1 MKIAPVLLLSII
13 LFYVFYN
20 DYTVAAAF
28 RYTFDMAFNIGM
40 GDGNLNEDNTS
51 LFVTAIW
58 MLLGYFVVFKWWLT
72 IVQTIMGNDSI
83 LSSGHKKVQTL
94 TNWLGCTPLT
104 LSIIITTV
112 WGIFGVLIGI
122 VVEKWSFSRSLNFA
136 VGGMT
141 TTGSQLVS
149 NTNISNI
156 LGGIFVL
163 LGVPLL
169 SITMSLALIQQDN
182 KMEQQSNKLEQQDKE
197 QVKTQRTIRF

>member
-1 MKIAPVLLLSII
+1 MKSTPVLLLSII

-20 DYTVAAAF
+20 DYTVSAAF
-28 RYTFDMAFNIGM
+28 RYTLDMAFNIGM

-83 LSSGHKKVQTL
+83 LSSGHKKIQTL

-104 LSIIITTV
+104 FSIIITTV
-112 WGIFGVLIGI
+112 WGLFGVFIGI
-122 VVEKWSFSRSLNFA
+122 MVENWSFSKSLNFA

-169 SITMSLALIQQDN
+169 SITMSLILIQDD
-182 KMEQQSNKLEQQDKE
+182 KKLEIVRKQEKGI
-197 QVKTQRTIRF
+197 TF

>member
-1 MKIAPVLLLSII
+1 MKSAPVLLLLSII
-13 LFYVFYN
+13 LFYVLYN

-40 GDGNLNEDNTS
+40 GDGNLDEDNTS

-83 LSSGHKKVQTL
+83 LSSGHKKIRTL

-104 LSIIITTV
+104 FSIIVTTI
-112 WGIFGVLIGI
+112 WGIFGVFIGI
-122 VVEKWSFSRSLNFA
+122 VVEQWSFSKSLNFA

-169 SITMSLALIQQDN
+169 SITMSLVLVQEGTT
-182 KMEQQSNKLEQQDKE
+182 MEVEK
-197 QVKTQRTIRF
+197 QRPIRF

>member
-1 MKIAPVLLLSII
+1 MKSAPVLLLLSII
-13 LFYVFYN
+13 LFYVLYN

-40 GDGNLNEDNTS
+40 GDGNLDEDNTS

-83 LSSGHKKVQTL
+83 LSSGHKKICTL

-104 LSIIITTV
+104 FSIIVTTI
-112 WGIFGVLIGI
+112 WGIFGVFIGI
-122 VVEKWSFSRSLNFA
+122 VVEQWSFSKSLNFA

-169 SITMSLALIQQDN
+169 SITMSLVLVQEGTT
-182 KMEQQSNKLEQQDKE
+182 MEVEK
-197 QVKTQRTIRF
+197 QRPIRF

>member
-1 MKIAPVLLLSII
+1 MKSAPILLLGII

-40 GDGNLNEDNTS
+40 GEGNLNEDDTS
-51 LFVTAIW
+51 LFVTTIW

-72 IVQTIMGNDSI
+72 IVQTIMGNDSV
-83 LSSGHKKVQTL
+83 LSHGHKKLQTL

-104 LSIIITTV
+104 FSIIATSV
-112 WGIFGVLIGI
+112 WGIFGILIGI
-122 VVEKWSFSRSLNFA
+122 LVEKWSFSKSFNFA

-149 NTNISNI
+149 NTNISNT
-156 LGGIFVL
+156 LGGIYIL

-169 SITMSLALIQQDN
+169 SITMSLALIQEATILVEKMDN
-182 KMEQQSNKLEQQDKE
+182 KIN
-197 QVKTQRTIRF
+197 F